1 MATAAPLRIAILRS
15 SWHSDLVD
23 ICVNSCRKELGV
35 LGVDKKTIDVITA
48 PGALEFP
55 LLAQKLAQTG
65 KYQGIVACALVVDGG
80 IYRHEFV
87 AKTVI
92 EGLVRVG
99 LDTGVPVFSAS
110 LTPHHF
116 HEHEVHHEFFS
127 KHLAKKGAEA
137 AHACVNFTKTLA
149 TIK

>member
-1 MATAAPLRIAILRS
+1 MDMSAPTRIAILRS
-15 SWHSDLVD
+15 SWHSELVD
-23 ICVNSCRKELGV
+23 KCVEACRKELTAQ
-35 LGVDKKTIDVITA
+35 GVDKKSIDVITA

-55 LLAQKLAQTG
+55 LLAMKLARTG
-65 KYQGIVACALVVDGG
+65 KYKGIIACALVVDGG

-116 HEHEVHHEFFS
+116 HEHEAHREFFAR
-127 KHLAKKGAEA
+127 HLVKKGIEA
-137 AHACVNFTKTLA
+137 AHACVNFTKTLES
-149 TIK
+149 IK